1 MYIHKH
7 VLLINMRLYTQLN
20 HTNTTHT
27 HTHRRA
33 CVQRGTL
40 LNVVLLG
47 SRVMFAVVSSE
58 VDSRSYMLDIHLREA
73 GSRPPSASLL
83 WFTLSAQ
90 QVAFVIETKFSVLN
104 GGL

>member
-1 MYIHKH
+1 M
-7 VLLINMRLYTQLN
+7 
-20 HTNTTHT
+20 
-27 HTHRRA
+27 
-33 CVQRGTL
+33 QRGTL

-83 WFTLSAQ
+83 WFTPSAQ